1 MENIDQV
8 KVKNHKLAST
18 MTKKVCML
26 YLTHIEYENNTSTH
40 RIQIKNNPKFIS
52 THRIYREADDSPY

>member
-1 MENIDQV
+1 
-8 KVKNHKLAST
+8 
-18 MTKKVCML
+18 ML